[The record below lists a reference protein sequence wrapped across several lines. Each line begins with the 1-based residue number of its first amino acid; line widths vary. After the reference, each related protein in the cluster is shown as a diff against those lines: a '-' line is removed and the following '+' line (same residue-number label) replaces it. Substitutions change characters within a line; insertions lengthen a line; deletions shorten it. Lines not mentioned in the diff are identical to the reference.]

1 MRTTVE
7 FKNGASEMVLDVVPF
22 FDLEESKTYTLV
34 NKDMIVI
41 TEELP
46 IADIKRIVIEF
57 DE

>member
-1 MRTTVE
+1 VRTTVE

>member
-1 MRTTVE
+1 MRTVE

-34 NKDMIVI
+34 N
-41 TEELP
+41 EEMVVMSEDLP
-46 IADIKRIVIEF
+46 IADVKRMVIEF

>member
-1 MRTTVE
+1 
-7 FKNGASEMVLDVVPF
+7 MVLDVVPF

>member
-1 MRTTVE
+1 VRTVE

-34 NKDMIVI
+34 N
-41 TEELP
+41 EEMVVMSEDLP
-46 IADIKRIVIEF
+46 IADVKRMVIEF